1 MYFIPYWNLFLSKK
15 LDLFFNLFYILPE
28 VVVPVPVGAV
38 PDFCCRLGTFGKLN
52 ILQKDGKTRIIQ
64 PILTKIQQVKNF
76 RQVKSKV
83 DLTLTVTKKM

>member
-1 MYFIPYWNLFLSKK
+1 M
-15 LDLFFNLFYILPE
+15 
-28 VVVPVPVGAV
+28 VVPVPVGAV

-52 ILQKDGKTRIIQ
+52 ILKKDGKTKIIQ

-76 RQVKSKV
+76 RQIQSKV